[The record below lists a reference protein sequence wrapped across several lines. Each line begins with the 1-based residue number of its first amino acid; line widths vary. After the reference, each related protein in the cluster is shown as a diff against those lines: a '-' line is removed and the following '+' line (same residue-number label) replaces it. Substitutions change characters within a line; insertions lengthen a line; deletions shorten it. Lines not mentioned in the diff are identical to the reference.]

1 MLLGWLAM
9 QEGGGKTHESQAM
22 HALDVTTI
30 SRFVHCIDPSAGMGW
45 GMRGE
50 GGGGR
55 DGAATTTAEVFATT
69 AALHN
74 IKSVQNCNC
83 HF

>member
-50 GGGGR
+50 GGGAGMAPQQPQQR
-55 DGAATTTAEVFATT
+55 CLQQQQLCIT
-69 AALHN
+69 
-74 IKSVQNCNC
+74 
-83 HF
+83 